1 MVSQAILIGIAV
13 GVFFAGL
20 GVGYAAFQ
28 SYNQPNFTMM
38 TPQQMQQM
46 MNDPQMMTQ
55 WHQTMMNNPQAMNS
69 WMNTMIQN
77 PQVMQSMMNQMM
89 QNPQF
94 GQWMMGPMM
103 QNPQMM
109 SPWMGNM
116 MIDPQ
121 LREQMYSQ
129 MMQNNQFMQGMM
141 GNQQFQNQWMGPWMM
156 QNNSTWNGMMGGVM
170 MGPGMMT
177 GQGSASSQALPTNA
191 EPQTRTFDIILD
203 EVEFFAHVEN
213 EQGEEETALVELHQW
228 NPNLIVVNKGDTVVL
243 NISNPRKN
251 THAFTIPEFGIATKI
266 LEPRTGSETI
276 QFVADKAGV
285 FTFACGLPYNAAN
298 GQCDPDHS
306 MMTGTLIVL
315 E

>member
-1 MVSQAILIGIAV
+1 MVNQYVWIGIVV
-13 GVFFAGL
+13 GIFFVGL
-20 GVGYAAFQ
+20 GIGYSIQ
-28 SYNQPNFTMM
+28 SNTLTVPMM
-38 TPQQMQQM
+38 MNTQQMQQM
-46 MNDPQMMTQ
+46 MNNPDQMVQ
-55 WHQTMMNNPQAMNS
+55 WQQTMMNDPQAMNS
-69 WMNTMIQN
+69 WMNTM
-77 PQVMQSMMNQMM
+77 M
-89 QNPQF
+89 QNPNLMN
-94 GQWMMGPMM
+94 QWMGTMM
-103 QNPQMM
+103 N
-109 SPWMGNM
+109 
-116 MIDPQ
+116 DPQ
-121 LREQMYSQ
+121 FSQQMYSQ
-129 MMQNNQFMQGMM
+129 MMQNDQFMQGMM

-298 GQCDPDHS
+298 GQCDP
-306 MMTGTLIVL
+306 
-315 E
+315 

>member
-1 MVSQAILIGIAV
+1 MFFVVNQSIWIGIAV

-20 GVGYAAFQ
+20 GIGYAVLQ
-28 SYNQPNFTMM
+28 STTPAIPMMMNQ
-38 TPQQMQQM
+38 QQMQQM
-46 MNDPQMMTQ
+46 MNEPDLMNQ

-69 WMNTMIQN
+69 WMNTM
-77 PQVMQSMMNQMM
+77 MN
-89 QNPQF
+89 
-94 GQWMMGPMM
+94 
-103 QNPQMM
+103 
-109 SPWMGNM
+109 
-116 MIDPQ
+116 DPQ
-121 LREQMYSQ
+121 LRQQMYSQ

-141 GNQQFQNQWMGPWMM
+141 GNQQFQNQWMGP
-156 QNNSTWNGMMGGVM
+156 MMGQDTMGPSM
-170 MGPGMMT
+170 MGR
-177 GQGSASSQALPTNA
+177 QGSASSQALPSETA
-191 EPQTRTFDIILD
+191 PQTRTFDIILD
-203 EVEFFAHVEN
+203 EVKFYADLEN
-213 EQGEEETALVELHQW
+213 EQGEEETALIELHQW

-251 THAFTIPEFGIATKI
+251 AHTFTIPEFGITTKI

-315 E
+315 G